1 MPLQQSMG
9 TMGYILLNHKALSQN
24 TKLYIHKQWMRKF
37 GLSTSRTL
45 FHRDCYI
52 QMVMTFP
59 SLTSVFPDYIYLIW
73 YLFNGILFIP
83 PNILVVRQLILF
95 HQWEWSELKLKALKG
110 KKMKK
115 SKVKQFTPGSVNISE
130 YLTRQSQGG
139 WIQDIIVVEY
149 SVQWYSLL
157 RY

>member
-1 MPLQQSMG
+1 
-9 TMGYILLNHKALSQN
+9 
-24 TKLYIHKQWMRKF
+24 
-37 GLSTSRTL
+37 
-45 FHRDCYI
+45 
-52 QMVMTFP
+52 
-59 SLTSVFPDYIYLIW
+59 
-73 YLFNGILFIP
+73 
-83 PNILVVRQLILF
+83 
-95 HQWEWSELKLKALKG
+95 
-110 KKMKK
+110 MKK